1 MADPN
6 FLTLVHYN
14 AWANRRVVAMLEVL
28 SDEDVARPLHLLSHL
43 LRAERVWLGRL
54 RGTPDAALPLWETDA
69 LGVCRERITAN
80 TAAFEAALSDIGA
93 FDPSTTISYTTTQ
106 GAPYR
111 TPVRDIL
118 SHVFNHSTHHRGQI
132 ALLVREAGQTP
143 HPLDYIAYVRLAD
156 GRA

>member
-1 MADPN
+1 MADLR
-6 FLTLVHYN
+6 FLMLAHYN

-54 RGTPDAALPLWETDA
+54 QGTPDAALSLWETDA

-80 TAAFEAALSDIGA
+80 TAALEGVLSSLTAAHL
-93 FDPSTTISYTTTQ
+93 STTASYTTTQ
-106 GAPYR
+106 GASYQ

-118 SHVFNHSTHHRGQI
+118 SHVFNHGTHHRGQI
-132 ALLVREAGQTP
+132 ALLVRDAGHTP
-143 HPLDYIAYVRLAD
+143 LPLDYIAYVRLGSA
-156 GRA
+156 